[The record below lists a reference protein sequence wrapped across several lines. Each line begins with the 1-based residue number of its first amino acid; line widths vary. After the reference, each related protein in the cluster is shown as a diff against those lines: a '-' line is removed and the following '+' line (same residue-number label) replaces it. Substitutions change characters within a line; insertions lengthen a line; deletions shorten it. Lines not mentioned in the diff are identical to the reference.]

1 MLRLIGKPAH
11 SEFRLTQLLSRIQ
24 TTLPD
29 ITALKSHEEFFLESP
44 ALSDADK
51 ASLESILDAKLSTS
65 DASEFSLWVIPR
77 WGTQSSWGSK
87 ALDILHNVGLANI
100 KRIEKATV
108 FQFKC
113 QSNSL
118 SLKSLE
124 NVLPLLFDRMT
135 ESLVT
140 NWQDISKLLQDDT
153 PKPLQAIPL
162 FEQGKV
168 ALIKANQDLGLAL
181 SEEEIDYL
189 DNQYRTLERNPTDV
203 ELMMFA
209 QANSEHCRHKI
220 FKANWDIDGQ
230 KMPHSLFGMIQNTYN
245 HAPEGVLSA
254 YKDNASVIKGFGSK
268 RFYRSTSDH
277 IYSLHEDAV
286 HILMKVE
293 THNHPTAIEPFAG
306 AGTGQGGEIR
316 DEGAT
321 GRGSKPK
328 AGLTGFTVSH
338 LHIPGYAQPWEGK
351 AHYPSRIA
359 TAFEIMQKAPIGG
372 AAFNN
377 EFGRP
382 NLCGY
387 FRAFEQPISS
397 SNGYYA
403 RGYHKPIMIAGG
415 MGNILEKH
423 VEKQIF
429 KDGSLL
435 IVLGGP
441 AMKIGLG
448 GGAASSMAQGSSD
461 EALDFASVQR
471 QNPEMQRRCQEV
483 IDSCWALGDN
493 NPILS
498 IHDVGAGGLANAM
511 PELVHDA
518 DKGALLS
525 LRAIPN
531 AEPGMSPLEIWC
543 NESQER
549 YVLAIDKS
557 SLALFETIAKRER
570 CPFAVLGV
578 AKDVAQLTVTD
589 EVFNNNPIDIPQ
601 SLLFGNAPKL
611 SKNVQS
617 VKPDYA
623 SINSALLPLDEV
635 LTRVLQHPTV
645 ADKSFLITIGDRSVS
660 GLVARDQMV
669 GPWQVPVADCAVTA
683 THFEGTTGEAM
694 SMGERPAIAL
704 TNPARSAKMAVAEAV
719 QNILA
724 ADVAS
729 LADIRLSCN
738 WMAGAN
744 QPQEDAALFEAVEAV
759 GLDLCPAWGI
769 AVPVGKDSLSMR
781 TKWEDMGYPNEV
793 VSPVTLV
800 VSAFAPVQNVQ
811 KTLTPLL
818 DTQQETCLLFIDLAN
833 NKQRLG
839 GSIFSEVTAQFG
851 AEPPDVDS
859 PDFIKQFALAMSQ
872 LKASNSVLAY
882 HDRSDGGLWATLCE
896 MAFAS
901 HIGLDI
907 ELDAEDTVRALLN
920 EECGVVLQVASYKLN
935 DVKSIFSDMGL
946 PCHTIAKVN
955 STQTIRV
962 LNQQREVFSQKR
974 SMLQALW
981 SKTSF
986 KMQQLR
992 DNPRSAESAYQ
1003 KICDDTQLD
1012 LQNCVWEKPKAFT
1025 VLSHRPKVAVLREQ
1039 GVNGHLEM
1047 AAAFTH
1053 AGFDAVDV
1061 TMSDLLQG
1069 GTLSEYQ
1076 GLAVCGG
1083 FSYGDVLGAGRGWA
1097 ATILHQS
1104 RLQQTFQ
1111 EFFNRPDTFTLGV
1124 CNGCQMLSSIAELI
1138 PGASNWPTFGRNDS
1152 EQFEARL
1159 CLVEITPSPS
1169 ILLRG
1174 MEGFRLPVVV
1184 SHGEGKAR
1192 FNNTALPHEAVALRY
1207 IDNHGKPTECYPENP
1222 NGSPFG
1228 VTGLTTLDGR
1238 VTIMM
1243 PHPERVFKA
1252 WQLSWRPPH
1261 WKDDSPWMMLF
1272 NNARDWLK

>member
-11 SEFRLTQLLSRIQ
+11 SEFRLAQLLSRIQ
-24 TTLPD
+24 AHLPEVSG
-29 ITALKSHEEFFLESP
+29 IESREEFFLETTTPSQ
-44 ALSDADK
+44 K
-51 ASLESILDAKLSTS
+51 ELSTLETILQAT
-65 DASEFSLWVIPR
+65 ASESAATPFCLWVIPR

-87 ALDILHNVGLANI
+87 ALDILHNVGLTHI
-100 KRIEKATV
+100 KRIEKAIMYRFNTA
-108 FQFKC
+108 FDKA
-113 QSNSL
+113 
-118 SLKSLE
+118 
-124 NVLPLLFDRMT
+124 LPLLFDKMT
-135 ESLVT
+135 ESVVT
-140 NWQDISKLLQDDT
+140 DWNEIAKLFQED
-153 PKPLQAIPL
+153 KPQPLHAIPL
-162 FEQGKV
+162 FEEGKS
-168 ALIKANQDLGLAL
+168 ALVKANQNLGLAL
-181 SEEEIDYL
+181 SDEEIDYL
-189 DNQYRTLERNPTDV
+189 DDQYRLLERDPTDC

-220 FKANWDIDGQ
+220 FKANWTVEGQ
-230 KMPHSLFGMIQNTYN
+230 PQPHSLFGMIQNTYN
-245 HAPEGVLSA
+245 HAPQGVLSA
-254 YKDNASVIKGFGSK
+254 YKDNASVIKGFGTK
-268 RFYRSTSDH
+268 RFYSTPDSH
-277 IYSLHEDAV
+277 RYSQHDEAV

-293 THNHPTAIEPFAG
+293 THNHPTAIEPYAG

-328 AGLTGFTVSH
+328 AGLTGFSVSH
-338 LHIPGYAQPWEGK
+338 LHIPGYAMPWEGT
-351 AHYPSRIA
+351 AHYPTRIA
-359 TAFEIMQKAPIGG
+359 TAFDIMQKAPLGG

-382 NLCGY
+382 NICGY
-387 FRAFEQPISS
+387 FRVFEQPLPSVG
-397 SNGYYA
+397 GYYA

-423 VEKQIF
+423 VEKQVF
-429 KDGSLL
+429 SDGALL

-483 IDSCWALGDN
+483 IDSCWALGDD
-493 NPILS
+493 NPIIS
-498 IHDVGAGGLANAM
+498 IHDVGAGGLANAL

-518 DKGALLS
+518 DKGALIS
-525 LRAIPN
+525 LRQIPN
-531 AEPGMSPLEIWC
+531 AEPGMTPLEIWC

-549 YVLAIDKS
+549 YVLAIDQS
-557 SLALFETIAKRER
+557 SLPDFEKIAKRER

-578 AKDVAQLTVTD
+578 AKESPHLTITD
-589 EVFNNNPIDIPQ
+589 EVFNTNPIDIPQ

-611 SKNVQS
+611 SKQVSSAKKES
-617 VKPDYA
+617 VA
-623 SINSALLPLDEV
+623 INSRLLPLDEV

-645 ADKSFLITIGDRSVS
+645 ADKSFLITIGDRSVG

-683 THFEGTTGEAM
+683 SHFEGTTGEAM
-694 SMGERPAIAL
+694 SMGERPGIAL
-704 TNPARSAKMAVAEAV
+704 VDPAASARMAVAEAV

-724 ADVAS
+724 ADVETLS
-729 LADIRLSCN
+729 DIRLSCN

-744 QPQEDAALFEAVEAV
+744 HSQEDYDLFRAVEAV
-759 GLDLCPAWGI
+759 GLDLCPKWGI

-781 TKWEDMGYPNEV
+781 TRWENNGHPSEV

-800 VSAFAPVQNVQ
+800 VSAFAPVRQVT

-818 DTQQETCLLFIDLAN
+818 NTQLETGLLLVDLAN
-833 NKQRLG
+833 HKQRLG
-839 GSIFSEVTAQFG
+839 GSIFSEVTQQFG
-851 AEPPDVDS
+851 ANVPDVDS
-859 PDFIKQFALAMSQ
+859 PAVMKQFALAIHQ
-872 LKASNSVLAY
+872 LKGSNSLLAY
-882 HDRSDGGLWATLCE
+882 HDRSDGGVWTTLCE

-901 HIGLDI
+901 HCGLDI
-907 ELDAEDTVRALLN
+907 ELDHYCVEQDWDSALLN
-920 EECGVVLQVASYKLN
+920 EECGVVLQVASDKL
-935 DVKSIFSDMGL
+935 DAVQSIFTQNGIQ
-946 PCHTIAKVN
+946 CYRIATVN
-955 STQTIRV
+955 TSQTIRV
-962 LNQQREVFSQKR
+962 NHHQNVLFSQKR
-974 SMLQALW
+974 CDLQALW

-992 DNPRSAESAYQ
+992 DNPHCAEEAYQ
-1003 KICDDTQLD
+1003 KIIDDSQLN
-1012 LQNCVWEKPKAFT
+1012 LQNLSCTLPKPFIKMM
-1025 VLSHRPKVAVLREQ
+1025 HRPQVAILREQ
-1039 GVNGHLEM
+1039 GVNGQLEM
-1047 AAAFTH
+1047 AAAFTE

-1069 GTLSEYQ
+1069 NTLASFH

-1097 ATILHQS
+1097 ATILHQP
-1104 RLQQTFQ
+1104 RLQAVFQ
-1111 EFFNRPDTFTLGV
+1111 EFFNRQETFTLGV
-1124 CNGCQMLSSIAELI
+1124 CNGCQMLSSMAWLI
-1138 PGASNWPTFGRNDS
+1138 PGASSWPTFGRNDS

-1184 SHGEGKAR
+1184 SHGEGKALFKGPITER
-1192 FNNTALPHEAVALRY
+1192 TVALRY
-1207 IDNHGKPTECYPENP
+1207 INNDGKPASHYPDNP

-1228 VTGLTTLDGR
+1228 ITGLTTTDGR

-1252 WQLSWRPPH
+1252 WQLSWHPSE
-1261 WKDDSPWMMLF
+1261 WNGDSPWMTLF